1 MGVTKILNHISFARD
16 WLNRAEE
23 KVRLG
28 KIMEG
33 ELYLSLAEAE
43 VRKAWET
50 SYYTREKVKFKFS
63 KVVTIGLIFLFM
75 VVGIFYFNNYFP
87 GEEAFKLS
95 LIEEYDKINYNQ
107 DLRLVNVSLSIGK
120 E

>member
-23 KVRLG
+23 KVRVG
-28 KIMEG
+28 KMVEG

-50 SYYTREKVKFKFS
+50 SYFSREKVKFRFPA
-63 KVVTIGLIFLFM
+63 VVTIALIFLFM
-75 VVGIFYFNNYFP
+75 VLGIFYYNNYFP
-87 GEEAFKLS
+87 REEAFKLN
-95 LIEEYDKINYNQ
+95 LTEGYEEVDVNQ
-107 DLRLVNVSLSIGK
+107 DLRLINVGLSISRK
-120 E
+120 